1 MPDAIIQ
8 NVVFQ
13 VGATDTDTLRAS
25 WQKAKAR
32 YAPEL
37 AAKQIDAAN
46 GLGPALDKWAVSYT
60 AFSNSVR
67 EINNQKA
74 LWTTLAPLARAK
86 IKTEA
91 RTLQTDA
98 AEVAKFSANYLTAI
112 HALGNPAEKDL
123 TTILMAIARRAADH
137 QLRASLTSRAR

>member
-1 MPDAIIQ
+1 MPDATIQ

-13 VGATDTDTLRAS
+13 VGAAETDTLRAS

-37 AAKQIDAAN
+37 AAKQIDFGN
-46 GLGPALDKWAVSYT
+46 GLGPAMDKWALSYT
-60 AFSNSVR
+60 AFNNSVR
-67 EINNQKA
+67 QINNQKA
-74 LWTTLAPLARAK
+74 LWTTIAPLARAK
-86 IKTEA
+86 IKSEA

-98 AEVAKFSANYLTAI
+98 AEVAKDSAQYLTAI

-123 TTILMAIARRAADH
+123 TAILMAIARRAADH
-137 QLRASLTSRAR
+137 QLRAAVTSRAR